1 MPIDTTLHG
10 IFSSDSRKGLLAP
23 FSGDFCLFLFGR
35 YIVPHGMFE
44 RHSFFHRDLC
54 QACVHVSCLAEA
66 ALLPQLTPLSS
77 YGPLVPNAPVTN
89 SPSHVTAVSHLLGYG
104 ANHVSLEVSGQC
116 PHAII

>member
-1 MPIDTTLHG
+1 
-10 IFSSDSRKGLLAP
+10 
-23 FSGDFCLFLFGR
+23 
-35 YIVPHGMFE
+35 MFE

-89 SPSHVTAVSHLLGYG
+89 SPSHVTAVSYLLGYG
-104 ANHVSLEVSGQC
+104 ANHVSLEVQRLVHICHHCSGGH
-116 PHAII
+116 PGAKNGVS